1 VQSPQLRSRSHDQ
14 TLTNH
19 TTLSDFEKTPGEIKK
34 IKRDESYVEKIDEE
48 VYYNSD
54 VYFKY

>member
-1 VQSPQLRSRSHDQ
+1 MRSRSQDQ
-14 TLTNH
+14 TITNH

-34 IKRDESYVEKIDEE
+34 IKRDESYIEKIDEE

-54 VYFKY
+54 IYFKY